1 MYLKKIENIFKN
13 MLKNQINQ
21 INNENQ
27 IKLILNI
34 QEDLINEEIYFLND
48 CYYKKNDETFLKIV
62 NETEINEKNIE
73 IFINGKKSEF
83 CKSFIPTTNKNE
95 IIIKFKNPIKD
106 CSHMF
111 HNCAQINEIDLSKFN
126 TKEVTN
132 MESMFAFCINLKYI
146 DLSSLDTT
154 NVQKMD
160 GMFFF
165 CRNLEKI
172 KIKNLG
178 NKETSLYNIF
188 FECRNLKGLDLTSID
203 ENDNFDF
210 RKLLE
215 QTNRNVIIMVK
226 KQLANKFKNLKK
238 NVLYI

>member
-1 MYLKKIENIFKN
+1 
-13 MLKNQINQ
+13 
-21 INNENQ
+21 
-27 IKLILNI
+27 
-34 QEDLINEEIYFLND
+34 
-48 CYYKKNDETFLKIV
+48 
-62 NETEINEKNIE
+62 
-73 IFINGKKSEF
+73 
-83 CKSFIPTTNKNE
+83 
-95 IIIKFKNPIKD
+95 
-106 CSHMF
+106 MF

-203 ENDNFDF
+203 ENDNFNF
-210 RKLLE
+210 KKLLE
-215 QTNRNVIIMVK
+215 QTKRNEIIMVK
-226 KQLANKFKNLKK
+226 KQLANKFKNLKL
-238 NVLYI
+238 NVVYI